1 FLFTP
6 TPPPSPPLLPYT
18 TLFRSDTSAASL
30 QLWLGEP
37 SDEAP
42 LHALLRDLHTL
53 KGGARM
59 AEIRPVGDLA
69 HELEFLYEG
78 LLAQRFS
85 LIEGLPGLLLAC
97 QDSLTDMVEGVM
109 AGRSISDGMELI
121 RAIRDFRAQPDQPPQ
136 WSSRAEPEPAR
147 EVEIA
152 PPSAAEP
159 AAGGEMF
166 GMFI

>member
-78 LLAQRFS
+78 LLAQRFRS
-85 LIEGLPGLLLAC
+85 EEHTSELQSREHLVCRLLL
-97 QDSLTDMVEGVM
+97 E
-109 AGRSISDGMELI
+109 
-121 RAIRDFRAQPDQPPQ
+121 
-136 WSSRAEPEPAR
+136 
-147 EVEIA
+147 
-152 PPSAAEP
+152 
-159 AAGGEMF
+159 
-166 GMFI
+166 